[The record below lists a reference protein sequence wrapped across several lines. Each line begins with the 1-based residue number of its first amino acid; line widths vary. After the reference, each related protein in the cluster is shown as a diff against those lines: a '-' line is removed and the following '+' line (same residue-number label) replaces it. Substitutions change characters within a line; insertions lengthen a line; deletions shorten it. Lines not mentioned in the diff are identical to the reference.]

1 MRGMPRAPLRSTLLH
16 LSSEMNNSR
25 FRLLVIG
32 KPGCGKSSLVK
43 SVFGVELGPANKDHH
58 VLYGDELCSDNVR
71 LKYLEHSLLGDEA
84 RLHYFIKHRIDSRYP
99 LEERLTSI
107 CGSRICLTAN
117 DNGAGLAEIVDL
129 CKGQVPIVIVFTKFD
144 EVMLQ
149 VLLNMSNDSLEDLSD
164 YDTQFE
170 HAKERSWRQLDQV
183 VHRIFGDC
191 GLPIAY
197 TSKGARYA
205 YSIRDLVQKTDQWV
219 QDWSEVHHRT
229 LFPILEWSLAQR
241 ISDAI
246 KLEQLIQVGQARY
259 WRCFLQPFLKNRP
272 MSQLINALHAEN
284 VQVWNMHDPD
294 GLLFGEKLKDTLSQ
308 LVRDS
313 PETLASDDSVLRSPI
328 RAEWVNE
335 TYQATEIQMYRV
347 MTYIVNTSAILNK
360 LFQIKTINRVTEADI
375 TQVVDKFV
383 DSGRREEIR
392 QAVYQFTLPTESSQG
407 LLIYDELRR
416 LVCQFCDPP
425 EIDEAFNFWVAWV
438 MQGEGES
445 RSGGNI
451 YLPRP
456 QTCLPSNSRTSL
468 RELCTQV
475 LSGGAEA
482 APAASMPAQ
491 CPKWSANNCWACSTN
506 AGLV

>member
-16 LSSEMNNSR
+16 LSSEMNK

-43 SVFGVELGPANKDHH
+43 TVFGVDLGPANKHHH

-71 LKYLEHSLLGDEA
+71 LKYLEHSLLGDED

-107 CGSRICLTAN
+107 WICLTAN

-259 WRCFLQPFLKNRP
+259 WRSLLQPFLKNRP
-272 MSQLINALHAEN
+272 MSQLVNALHAEN
-284 VQVWNMHDPD
+284 VHVWNMRDPEC
-294 GLLFGEKLKDTLSQ
+294 LLLGDKLKNTLSQ

-313 PETLASDDSVLRSPI
+313 TEALASDDPVLRSPML
-328 RAEWVNE
+328 AEWVSE
-335 TYQATEIQMYRV
+335 TYHATTIQLYR
-347 MTYIVNTSAILNK
+347 S
-360 LFQIKTINRVTEADI
+360 KTVDPVTESDI
-375 TQVVDKFV
+375 TLAVAKFV

-392 QAVYQFTLPTESSQG
+392 QAVYQCPLPTDPSED
-407 LLIYDELRR
+407 LLIYDELKR
-416 LVCQFCDPP
+416 LVCQFCEPSEVD
-425 EIDEAFNFWVAWV
+425 DEW
-438 MQGEGES
+438 
-445 RSGGNI
+445 
-451 YLPRP
+451 
-456 QTCLPSNSRTSL
+456 
-468 RELCTQV
+468 
-475 LSGGAEA
+475 
-482 APAASMPAQ
+482 SM
-491 CPKWSANNCWACSTN
+491 N
-506 AGLV
+506 